1 VSQGQGESVERDFQ
15 DAMESKSRGDYER
28 AIAQFKRILE
38 KEPKHARAHLNL
50 GLVYGFVGMFDDSLA
65 ELERAA
71 QYDPESIE
79 AHLCIGKTFCMLG
92 MYEDAKR
99 SFEVVLQL
107 QPGHWEA
114 KKQLTYLNQMAAG
127 GNR

>member
-1 VSQGQGESVERDFQ
+1 MSQRQGEAVEQDFQ
-15 DAMESKSRGDYER
+15 KAMESKSKGDYER
-28 AIAQFKRILE
+28 AIAQFKRLLE

-50 GLVYGFVGMFDDSLA
+50 GLVYGFAGMFDESLA

-71 QYDPESIE
+71 QCDPTSVE
-79 AHLCIGKTFCMLG
+79 AYLSLGKTFCMLG

-99 SFEVVLQL
+99 SFETVLQL

-114 KKQLTYLNQMAAG
+114 KKQLSYLSQMGAG

>member
-1 VSQGQGESVERDFQ
+1 VSQRQGEMVEQDFEK
-15 DAMESKSRGDYER
+15 AMESKGKGDYEH

-50 GLVYGFVGMFDDSLA
+50 GLVYGFVGMFDDSLS

-71 QYDPESIE
+71 QCDPSSVE
-79 AHLCIGKTFCMLG
+79 AYLSLGKTLCMLG
-92 MYEDAKR
+92 MYDDAKKN
-99 SFEVVLQL
+99 FEAVLQL

-114 KKQLTYLNQMAAG
+114 KKQLSYLNQMGGG
-127 GNR
+127 GNK